1 MKVVLFDID
10 GTLLRTDG
18 AGRRAMERAM
28 QALHGAVGDTEYRYD
43 GKTDRQIIREQMR
56 EAGIAEDA
64 ILAQMDVLIARYLEN
79 LADELRDRPDQAV
92 LCAGVLP
99 LLDRLRGR
107 DDVTLGL
114 LTGNVQQGARQKLA
128 AVGVAFDQFVVNAF
142 GCDHEHRPELP
153 SIARGRAE
161 SYLGRAIAGDQLVI
175 IGDTPADIHC
185 GRSIGVRAIG
195 VATGRYSVEAL
206 AEHDP
211 AAVFVSLED
220 TDAVVE
226 AMLS

>member
-114 LTGNVQQGARQKLA
+114 LTGNVQQGARQNSPLSA
-128 AVGVAFDQFVVNAF
+128 W
-142 GCDHEHRPELP
+142 
-153 SIARGRAE
+153 
-161 SYLGRAIAGDQLVI
+161 
-175 IGDTPADIHC
+175 
-185 GRSIGVRAIG
+185 RSI
-195 VATGRYSVEAL
+195 
-206 AEHDP
+206 
-211 AAVFVSLED
+211 SL
-220 TDAVVE
+220 
-226 AMLS
+226 S